1 MVSVALASM
10 KGGTGKTTLA
20 INLAE
25 RAAAAGL
32 NPVLVDCDPQEQAVG
47 LCSLRDE
54 AGWEVVTSEVG
65 RQGMERILSYG
76 LSGEHGV
83 VFCDLP
89 GLEEFALG
97 TILSRVDLVLAPVGP
112 TAPEILGVA
121 NLGALAVPGRWPVWL
136 VANNLPPGARRR
148 QGLLDE
154 LVSYEM
160 SICPAML
167 QRRVA
172 HFDAIRLG
180 LGVCEYSPQS
190 VAAHEVDALWRWVAG
205 RLGIETGPVAGRFLE
220 EKEGCNGVS

>member
-1 MVSVALASM
+1 M

-25 RAAAAGL
+25 RAHAAGL

-47 LCSLRDE
+47 LCSLREDG
-54 AGWEVVTSEVG
+54 GWDVVTSQVG
-65 RQGMERILSYG
+65 SSGAERILAYG
-76 LSGEHGV
+76 SSGEYGI

-97 TILSRVDLVLAPVGP
+97 TILSRVDMVLSPVGP

-121 NLGALAVPGRWPVWL
+121 NLSSLAVPARWPVWL
-136 VANNLPPGARRR
+136 VPNNLPPGSRRR
-148 QGLLDE
+148 RGLLEE
-154 LVSYEM
+154 LVPFEV
-160 SICPAML
+160 SICPTML

-180 LGVCEYSPQS
+180 MGVCEYLPGS
-190 VAAHEVDALWRWVAG
+190 AAAGEVDSLWRWVARRVG
-205 RLGIETGPVAGRFLE
+205 VDAGPVLGGE
-220 EKEGCNGVS
+220 VNGNVGS